1 MFQLVL
7 SKVRIFFWFRL
18 VMPSDVI
25 NNIPNFGRHRYR
37 AAHQCSA
44 DTKALKDKEDRKAAA
59 RMKIEEHLGK
69 RPLEKKATPST
80 VVRPKRLNPK
90 LELMK
95 LKKRAKGDDGLPQE
109 SRLYFT
115 VHFPESSKKESVPLF
130 FDKVKKKKKDSTSA

>member
-1 MFQLVL
+1 MLF
-7 SKVRIFFWFRL
+7 
-18 VMPSDVI
+18 
-25 NNIPNFGRHRYR
+25 NNISIFGRHRYR

-44 DTKALKDKEDRKAAA
+44 DAKAIKDKEERKTAA

-69 RPLEKKATPST
+69 RPSEKKATPST

-95 LKKRAKGDDGLPQE
+95 LKTRAKGDDGVPQE

-115 VHFPESSKKESVPLF
+115 VHFPDSSKKDPVPLF
-130 FDKVKKKKKDSTSA
+130 FDKVRKKNPTS